1 MPWMFQSN
9 NKIWCLFFNNKGIKP
24 VKKQVL
30 AQKEEGTWTIAG
42 AFLILRL
49 VIPCLEF
56 LISSYFPISPLPTPF
71 EDTAKLSLR
80 LQGGATS
87 PMINGLARADG
98 RGACFIHE
106 GFHFHASEILAPVTD
121 FSRMLMPTTGLASQL
136 RLTATS
142 TLSRSCH
149 VGFTKGT

>member
-1 MPWMFQSN
+1 M
-9 NKIWCLFFNNKGIKP
+9 IWLRR
-24 VKKQVL
+24 KKEPEL
-30 AQKEEGTWTIAG
+30 SRAP
-42 AFLILRL
+42 AFLILCKMLRFG
-49 VIPCLEF
+49 IPCLVF

-87 PMINGLARADG
+87 RMINGLARVDG

-106 GFHFHASEILAPVTD
+106 GFHFHASESLAPVTD
-121 FSRMLMPTTGLASQL
+121 FSRMLTGLLSQL

-142 TLSRSCH
+142 KLSWLRSC
-149 VGFTKGT
+149 GFYQRNVAQITI